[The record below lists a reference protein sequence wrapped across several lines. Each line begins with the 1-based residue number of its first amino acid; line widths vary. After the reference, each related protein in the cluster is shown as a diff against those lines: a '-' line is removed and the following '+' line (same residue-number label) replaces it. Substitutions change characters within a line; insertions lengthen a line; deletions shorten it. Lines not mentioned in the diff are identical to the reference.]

1 MNYFELFEIPVA
13 LHVDLAQLK
22 QQFYLLSRKYHPDFY
37 TRENDAAQADSLEM
51 SSQVNKAYK
60 VFQNQQATI
69 QYVLQQKE
77 LLEEEEKYQ
86 LPADF
91 LMEMLELNEQ
101 LAEAKMDNDRKSI
114 DEVTKKIATAEAAI
128 YAPVK
133 TIVEGY
139 KDGHTTNEDLLKVK
153 GYYFKKKYL
162 ERILAAM

>member
-37 TRENDAAQADSLEM
+37 TRENEAAQANTLQM
-51 SSQVNKAYK
+51 ASQVNEAYK

-86 LPADF
+86 LPTDF

-101 LAEAKMDNDRKSI
+101 LAEAKMDNDSKSI
-114 DEVTKKIATAEAAI
+114 DEVTKKIAATEAAI

-139 KDGHTTNEDLLKVK
+139 KDGYTTNEDLLKVK